1 MAKLTLSDIANL
13 ENEVSVVATINA
25 NSALIETALENT
37 LSRDGTSP
45 NTMGAS
51 LDMNNSRIFNLPEPI
66 DNTEPLRV
74 IDAVDLAGLTV
85 TPDTGASILAKLLL
99 VDGAGSGL
107 DADLLDG
114 SSSALF
120 VKYADF
126 STLAVLNLDAGASG
140 TAGSIDVFPATAA
153 KGKLSLAAT
162 DNTGDTTSTI
172 TNAAQS
178 AAATW
183 TIPDTNGA
191 ASFVMTAATQ
201 TIGGAKTFSAAGVFS
216 STLGVTGILT
226 GANSIFSSHAT
237 AGIGYTTGAGG
248 SETQLTSKA
257 TGVTLNKITGL
268 ITMNN
273 AALAGAAEVSF
284 VLTNSAITSTD
295 MLIVHHVSGGTAGA
309 YMTQCSAVGSGTA
322 TITVSNVSAGSL
334 SEAIVLRYMV
344 LKSVDA

>member
-114 SSSALF
+114 ASSALF

-140 TAGSIDVFPATAA
+140 SAGTVDIFPTTAA
-153 KGKLSLAAT
+153 KGKLALTAA
-162 DNTGDTTSTI
+162 DNAGDTTSTI
-172 TNAAQS
+172 VNASQS

-183 TIPDTNGA
+183 TIPDTNGS

-201 TIGGAKTFSAAGVFS
+201 TIGGAKTFSSAGIFS
-216 STLGVTGILT
+216 STLGVTGALT
-226 GANSIFSSHAT
+226 GANSILSSHAT
-237 AGIGYTTGAGG
+237 AGVGYTTGAGG
-248 SETQLTSKA
+248 TVTQATSKS
-257 TGVTLNKITGL
+257 TTVVLNTITGT

-273 AALAGAAEVSF
+273 ASLAAAAEVTF
-284 VLTNSAITSTD
+284 TLTNSAITSTD
-295 MLIVHHVSGGTAGA
+295 MVIVHHVSAGTAGG
-309 YMTQCSAVGSGTA
+309 YVTQCSSVGSGTC
-322 TITVSNVSAGSL
+322 TITVTNQSAGAL
-334 SEAIVLRYMV
+334 AEAIVLRFMV